1 MTGSEILYVLQFV
14 RECVLKRQEGSCTHQ
29 CEGCTGHINFSS
41 VLQMTDS
48 IIGLVEKNKR

>member
-29 CEGCTGHINFSS
+29 CEGCTGYINFSS